1 MKIFSAFL
9 PLLVVSSLA
18 VAATDTERSVLP
30 VQFAKGSSAAQIKG
44 SIKGDHYVDYQLQ
57 ASAGQTLKVSLQAGN
72 GQNYFNVLAPHR
84 QDEAMYVGSSDDNQF
99 EGVLPV
105 DGVYQVR
112 VYLMRAAARRNEVS
126 NYALELAVTGKA
138 LAPLPETQDAHIPGT
153 PYHAQA
159 SIKCQPSYSELN
171 ECQASVIRRG
181 VDGTATVDL
190 SWGNSGKR
198 SILFVKGQ
206 PVAADVFMPFTFTK
220 QADSNLITFEG
231 DERFTIPDALIFGG

>member
-18 VAATDTERSVLP
+18 AAATDTERSVLP

-57 ASAGQTLKVSLQAGN
+57 ASAGQTLKISLQAGN
-72 GQNYFNVLAPHR
+72 GQNYFNVLAPLR

-112 VYLMRAAARRNEVS
+112 VYLMRAAARRCPC
-126 NYALELAVTGKA
+126 G
-138 LAPLPETQDAHIPGT
+138 
-153 PYHAQA
+153 
-159 SIKCQPSYSELN
+159 
-171 ECQASVIRRG
+171 R
-181 VDGTATVDL
+181 
-190 SWGNSGKR
+190 
-198 SILFVKGQ
+198 
-206 PVAADVFMPFTFTK
+206 
-220 QADSNLITFEG
+220 
-231 DERFTIPDALIFGG
+231 